1 MGPNRVTAILA
12 AGAIAT
18 VTVLLAV
25 PPWMVVDTD
34 DPQVRHT
41 ALGHHPRWQP
51 PLLALAE
58 EALSKAGRPPR
69 NGARPALQVRVN
81 AVRLAVELVGA
92 TSCVA
97 LLWLFLARRRAH
109 LAGRDAARPSPR

>member
-1 MGPNRVTAILA
+1 MGPNRLTAILA
-12 AGAIAT
+12 AGAITA
-18 VTVLLAV
+18 VAVLLAV

-51 PLLALAE
+51 PPLAMAETALAE
-58 EALSKAGRPPR
+58 AGRPPR
-69 NGARPALQVRVN
+69 NGARPSLQVRVN
-81 AVRLAVELVGA
+81 VVRLTLELAGA

-97 LLWLFLARRRAH
+97 LLGLFLARRRAY